1 MNTYGVSSEVLVACL
16 GFRQELANYFLSGD
30 PRSYEEDFLKKVG
43 HIYNAFG
50 CSASDVSFND
60 LVVHIDDNVFHDR
73 VECEYLFPVFDELQ
87 YGKWRVN
94 LKRVLTTM
102 EPIWKV
108 VRSSKDLV
116 LLLKHRKE
124 NPVFDDVLFSLIMSG
139 AWNFGDYL
147 KTCGDLSII
156 RNRFYK
162 WNGRTSDPDKRLGGY
177 DCIPYMVN
185 EEYLGID
192 SIDTLIWKSFVGCIC
207 AESTSDE
214 ILKYDNCFNDVW
226 NLMKKES
233 KSISTEGLLKYIDE
247 GPGWRINYTRR
258 FSFRAR
264 CDLLAVSYRVRSSE
278 FRRLLQ
284 SLSLTDVVRHKY
296 GIRPT
301 DRYDEGLIDPGM
313 VIRLSRFR
321 IADGGLLRS
330 MKVSE
335 KRNGVE
341 TKITVK

>member
-60 LVVHIDDNVFHDR
+60 LVVHIENRSIPDFNS
-73 VECEYLFPVFDELQ
+73 EYLFPVFDGLQ
-87 YGKWRVN
+87 YNKGRVN
-94 LKRVLTTM
+94 TKRVLTTM
-102 EPIWKV
+102 EPVWKV
-108 VRSSKDLV
+108 VRGSKDLA
-116 LLLKHRKE
+116 LLLKHRRE

-162 WNGRTSDPDKRLGGY
+162 WNGRTSDSSKRLGGY
-177 DCIPYMVN
+177 DCIPYMVG
-185 EEYLGID
+185 EYSGID
-192 SIDTLIWKSFVGCIC
+192 SVDTLIWKSFVGCIC
-207 AESTSDE
+207 VESTTDG
-214 ILKYDNCFNDVW
+214 ILKYYNCFSDVW

-233 KSISTEGLLKYIDE
+233 KSISTEGLLKDSDE
-247 GPGWRINYTRR
+247 GSVWRVEHATR

-264 CDLLAVSYRVRSSE
+264 GDMLTASYRVESPE
-278 FRRLLQ
+278 FRWLLQ

-301 DRYDEGLIDPGM
+301 DRYDEGLIDPEM
-313 VIRLSRFR
+313 LISLSRFR
-321 IADGGLLRS
+321 IVDGGLLRS

>member
-16 GFRQELANYFLSGD
+16 GFRQELTNYFLSGD

-43 HIYNAFG
+43 NIYNAFG
-50 CSASDVSFND
+50 CSASDVSFDD
-60 LVVHIDDNVFHDR
+60 LVVCVDDPVFR
-73 VECEYLFPVFDELQ
+73 NEKVSEYLFPVFDELQ
-87 YGKWRVN
+87 YGKGRVN
-94 LKRVLTTM
+94 TKRVFTTM

-108 VRSSKDLV
+108 VRGSKDLA
-116 LLLKHRKE
+116 LLLKHRRE

-139 AWNFGDYL
+139 AWKLGDYF
-147 KTCGDLSII
+147 KMCGDLSII

-162 WNGRTSDPDKRLGGY
+162 WNGRTSDPSKRLGGY
-177 DCIPYMVN
+177 DCIPYMVG
-185 EEYLGID
+185 EFSRLD
-192 SIDTLIWKSFVGCIC
+192 SVDTLIWKSFIGCVC

-226 NLMKKES
+226 NLMKKAS
-233 KSISTEGLLKYIDE
+233 KSISTESLLEYIDAI
-247 GPGWRINYTRR
+247 PGWRVRDNIR

-301 DRYDEGLIDPGM
+301 DRYDEGLIDPEM
-313 VIRLSRFR
+313 LINLSRLH
-321 IADGGLLRS
+321 IVDGGLLRS